1 MKPYL
6 AYKASNVEWL
16 GMVPKHWEVK
26 PTKYIF
32 FFINRGTAPT
42 YTEEENKTMVVNQ
55 ATFSQGKWNINKIR
69 YTTEYFDS
77 SRGALIPKDILIAS
91 TGGGVLGKV
100 FYFEEE
106 NGKYIADSHV
116 TILRTNPKNA
126 HSKFYSYIFSILYN
140 YINAVLAFGST
151 NQTEL
156 QRERLKSHK
165 LPSPP
170 LPEQQAIV
178 DYLDRE
184 TAEMDALI
192 TEQEEL
198 VSLLKQKRSAII
210 SEAVCRGLDP
220 TVPMKDSE
228 VEWLGMVPAHWE
240 IRQIK
245 SLSLVKRGA
254 SPRPIDKACYY
265 DENGMYQWVRISD
278 VSMSNGFLEQA
289 GDRLSK
295 MGESCSVRLEPGS
308 LFVSIC
314 ASVGKP
320 CITNIKCCIHDGF
333 AYFPNIS
340 KKHNKYLFYIFL
352 LGKCYQGLG
361 KLGTQLNLNT
371 DIIGSIKIPIPPL
384 SEQQSIVNYLDHETS
399 EIDHLIADCE
409 TSIQLLK
416 QRRTALIS
424 EAVTGKIDVRTA

>member
-1 MKPYL
+1 MKPYSN
-6 AYKASNVEWL
+6 YKDCKVAWLESLPSHWQLKRIKTIFKIKKNIAGELGWDVLSVTQKGIKIKNVECNKGQLSQDYSKYQRVTKGDYIMNHMDLLTGWVDCSAHNGVTSPDYRVFYLVDIQKANKYFFLYLFQICYKKKIFYYLGQGVSNVGRWRMPSDAFL
-16 GMVPKHWEVK
+16 TFPLPVP
-26 PTKYIF
+26 
-32 FFINRGTAPT
+32 
-42 YTEEENKTMVVNQ
+42 
-55 ATFSQGKWNINKIR
+55 S
-69 YTTEYFDS
+69 
-77 SRGALIPKDILIAS
+77 
-91 TGGGVLGKV
+91 
-100 FYFEEE
+100 
-106 NGKYIADSHV
+106 
-116 TILRTNPKNA
+116 
-126 HSKFYSYIFSILYN
+126 
-140 YINAVLAFGST
+140 
-151 NQTEL
+151 
-156 QRERLKSHK
+156 
-165 LPSPP
+165 

-178 DYLDRE
+178 DYLNRE

-192 TEQEEL
+192 TEQKEL

-210 SEAVCRGLDP
+210 SEAVCHGLDP

-333 AYFPNIS
+333 VYFPNIS